1 MTFTELINHTSR
13 SITTAAVVLGGASLI
28 SRILGLIRDRLLTHQ
43 FGAGAVLDSYYAA
56 FRIPDLLFNL
66 LVLGVL
72 SAAFIPIF
80 SDFFAKDEQRAWD
93 FLNRTLSTLGVIFLG
108 LSVACAIAAPLLMVL
123 VAPGFEGEKREQTI
137 LLTRIMMLSPVL
149 MGLSSLVG
157 GALQSLKKF
166 LIFALAPIMYN
177 IGIIFGITIFVPL
190 FGISGLALGVVLGA
204 LLHLL
209 VQFPA
214 LLTSGFRPSW
224 KWSPEHK
231 DISAMIRL
239 MGPRVLALAATQINL
254 VIITIFASTLGDGAV
269 ATFNLANNIQY
280 VPIGL
285 IAVSFA
291 VAAFPVMTAYVAEE
305 NPDGLSRTI
314 GQTVRTIFVFIVP
327 ITILLI
333 TLRAQWVRIILGSG
347 AFDWDATVQT
357 ADALGFF
364 ALGLVGQSLVH
375 LFARAFYALKNT
387 RIPALCGMASVFVG
401 ALLAFFLKDELGVS
415 GLALAI
421 AIQETLNALLLWILL
436 SRHIGSVQNEL
447 TLKTIYKLS
456 IAGLV
461 MVLITQGI
469 KLPIATFVNTHTF
482 FGIFT
487 QALGA
492 TIAGTIAFL
501 TVGLLLKIEEVY
513 AMLSATKIRVKKI
526 ASILPIDWIDATD
539 QR

>member
-1 MTFTELINHTSR
+1 MTFNELINHTSR
-13 SITTAAVVLGGASLI
+13 SITTAAVVLGGASLL
-28 SRILGLIRDRLLTHQ
+28 SRILGLVRDRLLTNQ

-56 FRIPDLLFNL
+56 FRIPDFLFNL

-80 SDFFAKDEQRAWD
+80 SDFFAKDEKRAWE
-93 FLNRTLSTLGVIFLG
+93 FLNRTVSTLGIIFLG
-108 LSVACAIAAPLLMVL
+108 LSVACAIAAPLLMVV
-123 VAPGFEGEKREQTI
+123 VAPGFEGEKLERTI
-137 LLTRIMMLSPVL
+137 TFTRIMMLSPVL

-177 IGIIFGITIFVPL
+177 IGIIVGITILVPL
-190 FGISGLALGVVLGA
+190 MGTIGLAIGVVLGA
-204 LLHLL
+204 FLHLL

-214 LLTSGFRPSW
+214 LLASGFHPTW

-231 DISAMIRL
+231 DITIMLKLI
-239 MGPRVLALAATQINL
+239 GPRVIALAATQINL
-254 VIITIFASTLGDGAV
+254 VIITVIASTLGDGAV

-285 IAVSFA
+285 VAVSFA
-291 VAAFPVMTAYVAEE
+291 VAAFPVMTAYAAEE

-314 GQTVRTIFVFIVP
+314 GSTVRTIFVFIVP

-347 AFDWDATVQT
+347 AFDWDATIKT

-387 RIPALCGMASVFVG
+387 RIPAVCGMVSVLVG
-401 ALLAFFLKDELGVS
+401 AILAYVLKDSLGVG

-436 SRHIGSVQNEL
+436 SRHIGSIQNDL
-447 TLKTIYKLS
+447 ILKTIYKLS
-456 IAGLV
+456 VAGLI
-461 MVLITQGI
+461 MVLVTQGI

-482 FGIFT
+482 IGIFL
-487 QALGA
+487 QAVGA
-492 TIAGTIAFL
+492 TFAGTVAFL
-501 TVGLLLKIEEVY
+501 AAGMLLKIEEIY
-513 AMLSATKIRVKKI
+513 SLLSATKIRVKKI
-526 ASILPIDWIDATD
+526 ASILPIDWIDAAD

>member
-1 MTFTELINHTSR
+1 MTFNEIINHTSR
-13 SITTAAVVLGGASLI
+13 SITTAAVVLGGASLL
-28 SRILGLIRDRLLTHQ
+28 SRILGLVRDRLLTNQ
-43 FGAGAVLDSYYAA
+43 FGAGSLLDSYYAA
-56 FRIPDLLFNL
+56 FRIPDFLFNL

-72 SAAFIPIF
+72 SAAFIPLF
-80 SDFFAKDEQRAWD
+80 SDFFAKDEKRAWE
-93 FLNRTLSTLGVIFLG
+93 FLNRTLSTLGTVFLG
-108 LSVACAIAAPLLMVL
+108 LSVACAIAAPLLMV
-123 VAPGFEGEKREQTI
+123 VIAPGFEGEKLEQTI
-137 LLTRIMMLSPVL
+137 TFTRIMLLSPVL

-177 IGIIFGITIFVPL
+177 TGIIIGITILVPL
-190 FGISGLALGVVLGA
+190 FGTVGLALGVVLGA
-204 LLHLL
+204 FLHLM

-214 LLTSGFRPSW
+214 LFASGFRPTW
-224 KWSPEHK
+224 NWSPEHK
-231 DISAMIRL
+231 DITTMLRL
-239 MGPRVLALAATQINL
+239 MGPRILALAASQINL
-254 VIITIFASTLGDGAV
+254 VIVTIIASTLGDGAI

-285 IAVSFA
+285 VAVSFA
-291 VAAFPVMTAYVAEE
+291 VAAFPVMTQYVVEE

-314 GQTVRTIFVFIVP
+314 GSTVRTIFVFIVP

-347 AFDWDATVQT
+347 AFDWEATIKT
-357 ADALGFF
+357 ADTLGYF

-387 RIPALCGMASVFVG
+387 KIPAVCGAVSVLVG
-401 ALLAFFLKDELGVS
+401 AILAYALHDSLGVS

-436 SRHIGSVQNEL
+436 NRHIGSVQNDL
-447 TLKTIYKLS
+447 ILKTIYKLS
-456 IAGLV
+456 IAGLF
-461 MVLITQGI
+461 MMLITQGI

-482 FGIFT
+482 IGIFL
-487 QALGA
+487 QAVGA
-492 TIAGTIAFL
+492 TIAGTVAFL
-501 TVGLLLKIEEVY
+501 GVGMLLKIEEIY
-513 AMLSATKIRVKKI
+513 SLLSATKIRVKKI
-526 ASILPIDWIDATD
+526 ASILPLDWIDATN